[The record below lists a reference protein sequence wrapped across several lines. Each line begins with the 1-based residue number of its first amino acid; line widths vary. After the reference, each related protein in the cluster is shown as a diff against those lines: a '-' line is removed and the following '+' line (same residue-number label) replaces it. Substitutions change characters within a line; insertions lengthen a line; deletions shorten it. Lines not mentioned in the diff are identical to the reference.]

1 MKKSLAINPYINHN
15 SSLEEIE
22 TELRFLIE
30 YAEKELDWNISDWEQ
45 KQMMMLTKLA
55 KAKGSKV
62 KW

>member
-1 MKKSLAINPYINHN
+1 
-15 SSLEEIE
+15 
-22 TELRFLIE
+22 LRFLIE